1 MDLVLSK
8 DDFVLLKK
16 ILESYVSDLRMEIA
30 NTDSLDWRKRMHEDE
45 DRAKAMLARLDAPQ
59 PAEGGDG
66 KFMIVV
72 EGFVAT
78 LR

>member
-16 ILESYVSDLRMEIA
+16 ILETYISDLRMEIA
-30 NTDSLDWRKRMHEDE
+30 GTDSGDWRKRMHLDE
-45 DRAKAMLARLDAPQ
+45 DRAKAMLARLETPQ
-59 PAEGGDG
+59 PSEGEGGQ
-66 KFMIVV
+66 FQILV

-78 LR
+78 VR